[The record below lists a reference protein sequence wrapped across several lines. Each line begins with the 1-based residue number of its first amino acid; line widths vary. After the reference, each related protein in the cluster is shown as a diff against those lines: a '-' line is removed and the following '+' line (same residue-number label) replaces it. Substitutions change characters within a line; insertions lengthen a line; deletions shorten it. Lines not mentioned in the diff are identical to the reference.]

1 MRGYYLVHYRHPF
14 EKDVHDVEGGEQP
27 LVLAVGKLEVICKA
41 GDFCIAD
48 VRSVQET

>member
-1 MRGYYLVHYRHPF
+1 MRGDDLVHYRHPL

-27 LVLAVGKLEVICKA
+27 LVLAIGKLEIICEA
-41 GDFCIAD
+41 GYFCVAD